1 MGLDSIDIF
10 CRFEFVAKRNKGSCV
25 FYYDNAQYTRIGQEV
40 IKLMGKKIN
49 VVGLD

>member
-1 MGLDSIDIF
+1 MAML
-10 CRFEFVAKRNKGSCV
+10 N
-25 FYYDNAQYTRIGQEV
+25 TPRIGQEV